1 MNPDFRIPLVM
12 ILALAGFLSSAT
24 AMAGDL
30 NLTIRHEIVSLGS
43 DGISRKSEFGERL
56 YRRNDQV
63 WVERIIPAGAN
74 SASDHANHA
83 KDHKHL
89 DLAASARWIV
99 REANGGL
106 RVRLVNRYER
116 MMVDITPP
124 DYSNVGFDGDWDNA
138 YHLIS
143 PKHLASMKPTGQ
155 TAPAGTKWYESRN
168 QSGWVKVLWDEK
180 EQYPRQV
187 ESGNDA
193 RTMHKSMVAARA
205 SAPAPLPWAALKA
218 YERKEYSDTLD

>member
-1 MNPDFRIPLVM
+1 MNPVNRIALCM
-12 ILALAGFLSSAT
+12 IMALAGFTPPAV
-24 AMAGDL
+24 AAAGEL
-30 NLTIRHEIVSLGS
+30 NLAIRHEIVSLGS
-43 DGISRKSEFGERL
+43 DGINRKSEFGERL

-63 WVERIIPAGAN
+63 WVERIIPAGAH
-74 SASDHANHA
+74 SDSDHANHA
-83 KDHKHL
+83 EDHKHL
-89 DLAASARWIV
+89 DLAASARWIT
-99 REANGGL
+99 REAKGGL

-116 MMVDITPP
+116 MIVDITPP
-124 DYSNVGFDGDWDNA
+124 DYNNVGFDGDWDTA

-155 TAPAGTKWYESRN
+155 TAPAGSKWYESRN

-193 RTMHKSMVAARA
+193 RTSHKSMMATVT
-205 SAPAPLPWAALKA
+205 PAPSHLPWTALKA
-218 YERKEYSDTLD
+218 YQQKEYSDTLD